1 MLAHWFI
8 ARFITN
14 FNSLLFYIESY
25 PFHVG
30 HTSNFILLLKPKSV
44 FSSEEKE
51 VLSIFFEVDRRLFFV
66 LMIQSDFLFISDA
79 ILR

>member
-25 PFHVG
+25 PFQVG
-30 HTSNFILLLKPKSV
+30 HTSSFILLLKPKRV
-44 FSSEEKE
+44 FRSEEKV
-51 VLSIFFEVDRRLFFV
+51 VLYIFFDVDSRLFLV
-66 LMIQSDFLFISDA
+66 LMIQSDFLFIYEA